1 MLLLMLSCNSNIVR
15 ITQIPK
21 ESPISENKNV
31 KILLHLYDEP
41 DAVKEIEI
49 KSAKGELLYTSQKGL
64 GFNKTTFVE
73 INVPYNTKY
82 LIIRYNKGK
91 NKILVR
97 PNYKYLYIEF
107 RGGNLLEVVYSVS
120 KPAYT

>member
-1 MLLLMLSCNSNIVR
+1 MLSCNSNIVR

-21 ESPISENKNV
+21 EPPISENKNV

-73 INVPYNTKY
+73 INVLYNTKY

-97 PNYKYLYIEF
+97 SNYKYLYID
-107 RGGNLLEVVYSVS
+107 RKSVV
-120 KPAYT
+120 